1 MIDTLLCMSYH
12 GESRDSVCEELYFGG
27 FHLEVRYWASSKKLK
42 LMYPM
47 TTMGKVTMKQG

>member
-1 MIDTLLCMSYH
+1 MIGTWLCMSCNS
-12 GESRDSVCEELYFGG
+12 ESRDSVCEELYFGG